1 MFKVNNKDTG
11 RRSGV
16 EFEQVNADWG
26 MPVKL
31 NIFFKVLV
39 YEQLLINRKLLSSK
53 INIYH

>member
-26 MPVKL
+26 MSVKL

-39 YEQLLINRKLLSSK
+39 YEQLLINRKLLSNK